1 MTKKNYI
8 LFTILF
14 SFFVSSN
21 LNANVQLKIIESFNN
36 LETLKFNFEQMSYNN
51 KERGVCFLKRPHFL
65 KCIYTDDKQKEL
77 IINRKNLVIYHK
89 KFNKVYYYPVS
100 NSYFAD
106 VLDKKKFKNLI
117 NKGQVIFKTGKFQIK
132 YFDNSKGEI
141 ILLFDENFDLEGWV
155 VKDLSGNYT
164 EFKINSIEE
173 NLNLDKK
180 IFFIPETN

>member
-1 MTKKNYI
+1 MLDLNSLKNLSLTKKI
-8 LFTILF
+8 CLVLFIIFL
-14 SFFVSSN
+14 VS
-21 LNANVQLKIIESFNN
+21 LGYCL
-36 LETLKFNFEQMSYNN
+36 
-51 KERGVCFLKRPHFL
+51 
-65 KCIYTDDKQKEL
+65 
-77 IINRKNLVIYHK
+77 INRKNLVIYHK